1 MKKIMSVF
9 TGLLVP
15 CIIIIIS
22 LSNFKK
28 YYTEKNYFVIYFSL
42 FSLMMA
48 ISWIFVRLLL
58 ELKTWKKSERDVL

>member
-28 YYTEKNYFVIYFSL
+28 YYAEKNYFVIYFSL

-58 ELKTWKKSERDVL
+58 ELKTWKKSERGVL